1 MVSWSQAETAP
12 PPAAKAAGG
21 VRPAR
26 LSAGL
31 DRAELWLVG
40 LSVGLSATLFLIF
53 SGFAVDALYRHGWPM
68 LPFVSLI
75 GGLFYCALCY
85 QVIRLGAARRPRATA
100 LTDCDPALLRSDA
113 PSVTVLIPSYQE
125 SRRVVIETVLSAAL
139 ARYRNKRIVVLVD
152 DSPGNDTALAETMGA
167 IAEVQDWL
175 AEGRRIRDAALA
187 APATSA
193 PWGPAYGAL
202 ADWLDGIARK
212 LADEGDASFAHVDS
226 FVVSRVVEDLARRF
240 RGEARRLLRTS
251 ACDPQREN
259 DLMACLLTGGI
270 ESFQRKRFAN
280 LSHGPNKAMNLN
292 AYLGLMGSDW
302 DVETRDDGQYLVP
315 ATTSSAEL
323 TIPQTDYVLTLDADS
338 VIMAD
343 YMLTLVGELEDRPD
357 AAVAQ
362 TPYLTFPGGPSPVER
377 IAGAT
382 TDIQYLIHQGSSHYD
397 AAYWVGANAV
407 IRTRALQDICQL
419 RQENGHQ
426 VKVYVQDKTVIEDT
440 GSTIDL
446 QDRGWHVH
454 NHFAPMA
461 YSATPADF
469 GALAIQ
475 RKRWANGGLILFFDL
490 LCSTWKRGGMLRA
503 LPMLLVRS
511 HYLLSPLIGNVGI
524 LALMLM
530 AVDQPHPLFWAPL
543 FMTPYFVLYMLDLRR
558 MGYQWWDLF
567 GVCALNLMLLPVN
580 LAGILASIWQMAG
593 GKRHSFT
600 RTPKLASRSFI
611 PPYAFLFNL
620 AILALMTFYVAIGLH
635 TEKTLGVAIPL
646 INIVLYSYGLIRF
659 VGLRDGFA
667 DLGLRMA
674 QIVRAALPWL
684 FRPSAPITTTSPAP
698 ALASPLPR
706 SSAGHAGA
714 GLTSAGR
721 LYPRDFPAQIAPASP
736 RPLSSEEDR

>member
-1 MVSWSQAETAP
+1 MVSWSQAETARP
-12 PPAAKAAGG
+12 PVAKASGG
-21 VRPAR
+21 GSRRAR
-26 LSAGL
+26 RSDGL
-31 DRAELWLVG
+31 DRGELWLVG
-40 LSVGLSATLFLIF
+40 LSVGLSSLLFLTF
-53 SGFAVDALYRHGWPM
+53 AGFAANALYLHGWQM
-68 LPFVSLI
+68 LPFVLLI

-85 QVIRLGAARRPRATA
+85 QVIRLGAARRPRAGA
-100 LTDCDPALLRSDA
+100 LTDCDPALLRAGA
-113 PSVTVLIPSYQE
+113 PSVAVLIPSYQE
-125 SRRVVIETVLSAAL
+125 SRRVVIGTVLSAAL
-139 ARYRNKRIVVLVD
+139 ASYRNKRIVVLVD
-152 DSPGNDTALAETMGA
+152 DAPGNAAALDETMGA
-167 IAEVQDWL
+167 IADVRDWL
-175 AEGRRIRDAALA
+175 AEGRAMRDAALSGPA
-187 APATSA
+187 TAARFAPA
-193 PWGPAYGAL
+193 YEAL
-202 ADWLDGIARK
+202 AAWLDGIAER
-212 LADEGDASFAHVDS
+212 LRAEGDSSFAHVDS
-226 FVVSRVVEDLARRF
+226 FVVERVVLSLARRY
-240 RGEARRLLRTS
+240 RSEAQRLSRAQNWDPALERDRL
-251 ACDPQREN
+251 ACQ
-259 DLMACLLTGGI
+259 LTGEI
-270 ESFQRKRFAN
+270 ESFQRKIYAN

-292 AYLGLMGSDW
+292 AYLGLMGDDW
-302 DVETRDDGQYLVP
+302 DIEIRDGSRTLVP
-315 ATTSSAEL
+315 ATGAEPDL
-323 TIPQTDYVLTLDADS
+323 AIAQTDYVLTLDADS
-338 VIMAD
+338 VIVAD
-343 YMLTLVGELEDRPD
+343 YMLTLVGELESRPA

-362 TPYLTFPGGPSPVER
+362 TPYLTFPEGPSPVER

-407 IRTRALQDICQL
+407 IRTRALQDILQR
-419 RQENGHQ
+419 RQEEGHE

-490 LCSTWKRGGMLRA
+490 LRSTWKRGGMLRA

-511 HYLLSPLIGNVGI
+511 HYLLSPLIGNIGI

-593 GKRHSFT
+593 GKRRSFT
-600 RTPKLASRSFI
+600 RTPKLASRTFI

-620 AILALMTFYVAIGLH
+620 AILALMTFYVAIGIH

-646 INIVLYSYGLIRF
+646 INIVLYSYGLVRF

-667 DLGLRMA
+667 DLGLRIG
-674 QIVRAALPWL
+674 QILRGVASP
-684 FRPSAPITTTSPAP
+684 FRRRRRPAP
-698 ALASPLPR
+698 AVTTEALPQ
-706 SSAGHAGA
+706 AIAA
-714 GLTSAGR
+714 QPETGLRAPTGAGR
-721 LYPRDFPAQIAPASP
+721 LYPRDFPAQLAPSAP